1 MCGTASPIYSDL
13 GLSLLSVVVAV
24 VVVAAE
30 VAEIVSTGESSSS
43 SEYVLGSSS
52 GRSSLPTKAYF
63 SVDENEKSINSD
75 MMNLMNLIILM
86 ILTLELHFPFVN
98 GIHFHGAQIA
108 QVVVF
113 IVIGRGHLERG
124 QTPRGIASGEHSVW
138 ATCKLNIKL
147 NI

>member
-75 MMNLMNLIILM
+75 MMNLIILM

-138 ATCKLNIKL
+138 ATCKLNTKL